1 MFSKNLKKTKKQT
14 NVKSPDFSDCL
25 TFWGKNNNL
34 SVLLILFNA
43 GKKSLKL
50 YHAVLTIL

>member
-1 MFSKNLKKTKKQT
+1 MFSKNLKKTKNKT
-14 NVKSPDFSDCL
+14 NVKSPDSSDCL

-43 GKKSLKL
+43 GKK
-50 YHAVLTIL
+50 A